1 MSESAPPLRP
11 SLATEH
17 MQVKITLDILGWHQ
31 RNQLARGRGRRPRL
45 QSNPEKGGEQVSA
58 RNRPFTLLLTNA
70 SCYPKRLCSGGL
82 LRVMT
87 DPMKGPKRSI
97 CFAILWSMDLH
108 CRPLSFSVVFFFPLG
123 DSAPS
128 SDPQL
133 HSSHFHLHP
142 SLRSFSRHRAPL
154 QPFFQSFPLETPTQF
169 S

>member
-1 MSESAPPLRP
+1 
-11 SLATEH
+11 

-87 DPMKGPKRSI
+87 DPMKGPKRSL
-97 CFAILWSMDLH
+97 CFAILWSVDLQ
-108 CRPLSFSVVFFFPLG
+108 CRPLSFSVVFFFHWVI
-123 DSAPS
+123 
-128 SDPQL
+128 QL
-133 HSSHFHLHP
+133 HHLTPNSILHISIFIHLCEAFLGIEPHFNLFFNLFHLKP
-142 SLRSFSRHRAPL
+142 
-154 QPFFQSFPLETPTQF
+154 QPNSHEIVEVGGARL
-169 S
+169 